1 MNFPRGLRHLL
12 HHCVALRGLFFP
24 DVVKKGTRGFHFPRG
39 LRTHRYHC
47 VALRALMKSQPSKPS
62 PPSQTFFLR
71 GLRHHRYHCV
81 ALRALMKSQP
91 SKPSKPSKPS
101 QPSLILHST
110 FFILHSTFF
119 IFRGV
124 YTPIAIVVTGL
135 LAEVKG

>member
-1 MNFPRGLRHLL
+1 M
-12 HHCVALRGLFFP
+12 
-24 DVVKKGTRGFHFPRG
+24 VKKGTRGFHFPRG
-39 LRTHRYHC
+39 LRTHRYSC
-47 VALRALMKSQPSKPS
+47 VALRALMKSQPSKLSQPS
-62 PPSQTFFLR
+62 KHYFPR
-71 GLRHHRYHCV
+71 GLHTPRYSCV

-124 YTPIAIVVTGL
+124 YATFYIIVSQRQEFSG
-135 LAEVKG
+135 